1 MTSLDLSKAAPRSP
15 KAELDGLIFLPRSID
30 KVRATLSGGSLG
42 EYAISGFTEMML
54 EKIGVSAADFTAC
67 VTSAKSDDDVV
78 AYLRAHADTAKYA
91 EWNSFI
97 SQRLTR
103 GGNRAEA
110 EKIFP
115 WLHTRPDL
123 TVAIDVLEEDDKR
136 SFA

>member
-30 KVRATLSGGSLG
+30 KIRATLPGGELG
-42 EYAISGFTEMML
+42 EYSVPGFTEMML
-54 EKIGVSAADFTAC
+54 EKIGVGVADFTTC
-67 VTSAKSDDDVV
+67 VAGAKSDDDVV
-78 AYLRAHADTAKYA
+78 AFLRMHADKKMYG
-91 EWNSFI
+91 EWNAFI
-97 SQRLTR
+97 SARLSR

-115 WLHTRPDL
+115 WLHERPDL
-123 TVAIDVLEEDDKR
+123 TIAIDILEEDDKR